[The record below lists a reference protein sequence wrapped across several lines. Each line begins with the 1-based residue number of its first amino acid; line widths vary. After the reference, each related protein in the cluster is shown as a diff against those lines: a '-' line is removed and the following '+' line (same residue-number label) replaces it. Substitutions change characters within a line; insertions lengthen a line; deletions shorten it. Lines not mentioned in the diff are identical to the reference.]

1 MDKQDAKH
9 LKKNLN
15 ITLKGPDCVGDRLAT
30 IVTVLQSPIL
40 GIQFKCCMPI
50 HFKWCIIE
58 YITY

>member
-40 GIQFKCCMPI
+40 GIRFECYMSI
-50 HFKWCIIE
+50 HFKCN
-58 YITY
+58 

>member
-9 LKKNLN
+9 MKKKLN

-40 GIQFKCCMPI
+40 GIRFECYMSI
-50 HFKWCIIE
+50 HFK
-58 YITY
+58 